1 MTQAF
6 WLRGRNPMACMA
18 MALFA
23 RVWLCITHA
32 RSVCAM
38 WIALWITNPAGLSSD
53 GSPCT
58 TRPSRSTFSRAE
70 AVISSKKVPSG
81 FTRKWCS
88 GPGSDTEMWVEA
100 RSDIP

>member
-1 MTQAF
+1 
-6 WLRGRNPMACMA
+6 MACIA

-23 RVWLCITHA
+23 RVWLCMTHTS
-32 RSVCAM
+32 SVCAM
-38 WIALWITNPAGLSSD
+38 WMALWMTKPAGLSSD

-58 TRPSRSTFSRAE
+58 TRPSRSTFSSAD
-70 AVISSKKVPSG
+70 AVISSNRMPSG

-88 GPGSDTEMWVEA
+88 GPGSATEMWVEA